1 MTASGFGMA
10 KNIFLGNTMYV
21 HTSLHMRLEYM
32 HLLMHSDLKAMI
44 LISVVIVF
52 DPGRVERD
60 VFWRRYYTSTL

>member
-1 MTASGFGMA
+1 
-10 KNIFLGNTMYV
+10 MYV
-21 HTSLHMRLEYM
+21 HTSVHMRLEYM